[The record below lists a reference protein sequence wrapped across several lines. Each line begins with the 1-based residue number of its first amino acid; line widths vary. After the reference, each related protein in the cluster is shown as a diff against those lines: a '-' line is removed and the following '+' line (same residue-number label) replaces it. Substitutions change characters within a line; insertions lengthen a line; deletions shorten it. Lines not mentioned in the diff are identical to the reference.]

1 MAGTQGL
8 WIICY
13 HMWTTIIPT
22 NVIKNVSGCGASL
35 PARSF
40 CGTGGII
47 DEKRHNVDFMT
58 SPNGRITQIT
68 RTLEHHHAK
77 CSREL

>member
-1 MAGTQGL
+1 MLVKMLQAVVQ
-8 WIICY
+8 
-13 HMWTTIIPT
+13 
-22 NVIKNVSGCGASL
+22 ASL
-35 PARSF
+35 QIL
-40 CGTGGII
+40 GTGGII

-68 RTLEHHHAK
+68 RTLEHDHAK